1 MRPAKK
7 MTPEEKNYIE
17 LKQLVT
23 DKGIGLFGVADIEPL
38 KERLHLSD
46 SELRG
51 MKYGISMATVLSK
64 EVLNGIK
71 DQPTLLYKWHYRQAN
86 INLDNNA
93 FLVTQEIM
101 RRGYK
106 ALPIPAS
113 QIIDWEK
120 QIAHVSHRL
129 VAEAAGL
136 GWRGRNNLIV
146 NEKYGSQI
154 RLITVLTDIPLKTDS
169 PVEFGCGTCRRC
181 IMVCPAGALGENAS
195 DYNFDLC
202 FNKLKEF
209 SKIRGIGQ
217 YICGVCV
224 KACYGKREE

>member
-1 MRPAKK
+1 
-7 MTPEEKNYIE
+7 MTPEEKNYSE
-17 LKQLVT
+17 LKELVI
-23 DKGIGLFGVADIEPL
+23 DKGIQLFGVADIEPL
-38 KERLHLSD
+38 KKYFYLSD
-46 SELRG
+46 KELSG

-64 EVLNGIK
+64 EVLYGIE
-71 DQPTLLYKWHYRQAN
+71 DRPTLLYKWHYRQAN

-93 FLVTQEIM
+93 FLMTQEIM

-106 ALPIPAS
+106 ALPVPAS

-120 QIAHVSHRL
+120 QVAHVSHRL

-169 PVEFGCGTCRRC
+169 PVEFGCGSCTRC
-181 IMVCPAGALGENAS
+181 ISKCPAEALGEKAS
-195 DYNFDLC
+195 DYNFSLC
-202 FNKLKEF
+202 YNKLKEF
-209 SKIRGIGQ
+209 SKIKGIGQ

-224 KACYGKREE
+224 KACYGKREEE